1 MARGMLCFAALIAL
15 TFSASLQAGA
25 AQVAAADR
33 TAVVLNLN
41 SAEQWQWNS
50 ARAPT
55 RYTPCSTFKLPNA
68 LIGLESGAITLDKN
82 GAGYD
87 IVRDPLQPWW
97 PDSWARSQDLSS
109 ALKRSTVWYFQ
120 ALARK
125 VGLDNYSS
133 WLRHF
138 NYGNQ
143 NTNGGVDQFWLGS
156 SLRISA
162 IEQVRF
168 VSALERGELGLK
180 ADNVGA
186 VTDSLVIEQGQ
197 DWRWWGKSGGCLAHD
212 GRWIGWLVGAL
223 TKPSGHYAYAVNV
236 SGEDWE
242 VVRSAR
248 VDVARQA
255 LRDAG
260 AL

>member
-1 MARGMLCFAALIAL
+1 MTRGMLRFAAPIAL
-15 TFSASLQAGA
+15 SFTAALSAQAA
-25 AQVAAADR
+25 AIAEADR
-33 TAVVLNLN
+33 TAVVLDLG
-41 SAEQWQWNS
+41 SGEQWQWNS

-87 IVRDPLQPWW
+87 IVRDPIQPWW
-97 PDSWARSQDLSS
+97 PDTWSRSQDLSS

-125 VGLDNYSS
+125 VGLGTYTN

-143 NTNGGVDQFWLGS
+143 NTGGGVDQFWLGS

-162 IEQVRF
+162 IEQVHF
-168 VSALERGELGLK
+168 VGALERGELGLK
-180 ADNVGA
+180 ADNVSA
-186 VTDSLVIEQGQ
+186 VTGSLVIEQGQ
-197 DWRWWGKSGGCLAHD
+197 DWNWWGKTGGCLAHD

-223 TKPSGHYAYAVNV
+223 TKPDGHYAYAVNI
-236 SGEDWE
+236 SGENWD
-242 VVRSAR
+242 VVQSAR
-248 VDVARQA
+248 VDIARQA

>member
-1 MARGMLCFAALIAL
+1 MARGMLCLAAAALFAL
-15 TFSASLQAGA
+15 AAHTTQAGDI
-25 AQVAAADR
+25 AAADR
-33 TAVVLNLN
+33 TALVYSL
-41 SAEQWQWNS
+41 SSGEQWQWNS

-68 LIGLESGAITLDKN
+68 LIGLETGAISLSRN

-97 PDSWARSQDLSS
+97 PDSWPRSQDLTS
-109 ALKRSTVWYFQ
+109 ALKQSTVWYFQ

-125 VGLDNYSS
+125 VGMTSYAS
-133 WLRHF
+133 WLRRF

-143 NTNGGVDQFWLGS
+143 NIGGGVDQFWLGS

-162 IEQVRF
+162 IEQIRF
-168 VSALERGELGLK
+168 LAALERGELGVK
-180 ADNVGA
+180 AEHA
-186 VTDSLVIEQGQ
+186 KAITDSLVIEQGQ
-197 DWRWWGKSGGCLAHD
+197 DWRWWGKTGGCLAHD
-212 GRWIGWLVGAL
+212 GRWIGWLVGAVR
-223 TKPSGHYAYAVNV
+223 KPGAHYVYAVNV
-236 SGEDWE
+236 SDESWD
-242 VVRSAR
+242 VVRGAR
-248 VDVARQA
+248 VDIARQA